1 MWEKVLSILGGNV
14 FEGVKDI
21 VRTFKLPP
29 EQQLQF
35 DSKMAELQTTAEI
48 KLAELEASDRNS
60 ARQREMS
67 VKDNTNANLAYTVTG
82 MMMVGLVYFNVYPPA
97 PEVKTVVENVMM
109 AVRDGWLVI
118 LAYYFGSSRGS
129 AAKHDMI
136 DKLVTK

>member
-82 MMMVGLVYFNVYPPA
+82 TMMVGLVYFNVYPPA

>member
-1 MWEKVLSILGGNV
+1 MFEKLMSILGGNLLG
-14 FEGVKDI
+14 GVKDL
-21 VRTFKLPP
+21 VQTFKLPP
-29 EQQLQF
+29 EQQLAF
-35 DSKMAELQTTAEI
+35 DAKMAELAAQTEQ

-82 MMMVGLVYFNVYPPA
+82 VMMGGLVYFNIFPPE
-97 PEVKTVVENVMM
+97 PEVKAVVENVMM

-136 DKLVTK
+136 DKLVNK